1 MPVATLAEEVQKQLI
16 TTLAPYMG
24 KVSFGNLRFQKSEWT
39 EGDKRYINIAIV
51 YETPGSSTNQLNIT
65 VDETSGILTFIDGEL
80 ERRTEI
86 VSEAVQFVEE
96 AVRSIPERRLER
108 LRETVRRWVGQGRSR
123 AEVLAELNR
132 LLRAD
137 LIGGTITHHELK
149 ATIQYCLQLF
159 SASSP
164 EQRTETQ

>member
-1 MPVATLAEEVQKQLI
+1 MPVATLCEEIQKQLVA
-16 TTLAPYMG
+16 TLAPYMG
-24 KVSFGNLRFQKSEWT
+24 KVSFGNLRFQTSEWA
-39 EGDKRYINIAIV
+39 EGDRRYFNIAIV

-65 VDETSGILTFIDGEL
+65 VDEMEGELVFVDGEN
-80 ERRTEI
+80 ERRTKDLK
-86 VSEAVQFVEE
+86 EAIQFVEE

-108 LRETVRRWVGQGRSR
+108 LRETVRRWAGQGRSR

-159 SASSP
+159 NVPS
-164 EQRTETQ
+164 EERV

>member
-1 MPVATLAEEVQKQLI
+1 MPVATLAEEVQRQLVV
-16 TTLAPYMG
+16 TLAPYVG
-24 KVSFGNLRFQKSEWT
+24 KVSFGNLRFQTSEWA
-39 EGDKRYINIAIV
+39 EGDKKYVNIAIV

-65 VDETSGILTFIDGEL
+65 VDEAEGILTFIDGEA
-80 ERRTEI
+80 ERRTDK
-86 VSEAVQFVEE
+86 VNEAIQFVEE

-108 LRETVRRWVGQGRSR
+108 LRATVRRWIGQGRSR

-159 SASSP
+159 NAPVEERVESW
-164 EQRTETQ
+164 

>member
-1 MPVATLAEEVQKQLI
+1 MPVATLAEEVQRKLVV
-16 TTLAPYMG
+16 TLAPYVG
-24 KVSFGNLRFQKSEWT
+24 KVSFGNLRFQTSEWA
-39 EGDKRYINIAIV
+39 EGDKKYVNIAIV

-65 VDETSGILTFIDGEL
+65 VDEAEGILTFIDGEV
-80 ERRTEI
+80 ERRTDK
-86 VSEAVQFVEE
+86 VNEAIQFVEE

-108 LRETVRRWVGQGRSR
+108 LRETVRRWIGQGRSR

-159 SASSP
+159 NAPAEERVES
-164 EQRTETQ
+164 R

>member
-1 MPVATLAEEVQKQLI
+1 VPVARLAEELQKQLVV
-16 TTLAPYMG
+16 TLAPYMG
-24 KVSFGNLRFQKSEWT
+24 KVSFGNLRFQISEWE
-39 EGDKRYINIAIV
+39 EGDRKFTNIAIV

-65 VDETSGILTFIDGEL
+65 VDEREGVLTFVDGEM
-80 ERRTEI
+80 ERRTTDLQ
-86 VSEAVQFVEE
+86 EAIQFVEE
-96 AVRSIPERRLER
+96 AIRSIPERRMER

-159 SASSP
+159 NVLPS
-164 EQRTETQ
+164 EVETR

>member
-1 MPVATLAEEVQKQLI
+1 MPVATLAEEVQRQLI
-16 TTLAPYMG
+16 ATLAPYMG
-24 KVSFGNLRFQKSEWT
+24 KVSFGNLRFQVSDWT
-39 EGDKRYINIAIV
+39 EGNRKVVNIAIV

-65 VDETSGILTFIDGEL
+65 VDETDGIMTFVDGES
-80 ERRTEI
+80 ERQTKEI
-86 VSEAVQFVEE
+86 AEVVNFVEE

-108 LRETVRRWVGQGRSR
+108 LRETVRRWANQGRSR

-159 SASSP
+159 CTQP
-164 EQRTETQ
+164 EERVETR

>member
-1 MPVATLAEEVQKQLI
+1 MATLAEEVQKRMI
-16 TTLAPYMG
+16 ATLAPYMG
-24 KVSFGNLRFQKSEWT
+24 KVSFGNLRFQVSEWA
-39 EGDKRYINIAIV
+39 EGEDKYVNIAVV

-65 VDETSGILTFIDGEL
+65 VDERRKILTFIDGET
-80 ERRTEI
+80 ERQTSDI
-86 VSEAVQFVEE
+86 NEAIQFLEE

-108 LRETVRRWVGQGRSR
+108 LRERVRRWMGQGRSR

-159 SASSP
+159 NVLPSEERAGSL
-164 EQRTETQ
+164 

>member
-1 MPVATLAEEVQKQLI
+1 MPVATLAEEVQRQLI
-16 TTLAPYMG
+16 ATLAPYMG
-24 KVSFGNLRFQKSEWT
+24 KVSFGNLRFQTSEWT
-39 EGDKRYINIAIV
+39 EGNKKYVNIAIV

-65 VDETSGILTFIDGEL
+65 VDEAEGILTFIDGEA
-80 ERRTEI
+80 ERQTKNI
-86 VSEAVQFVEE
+86 SEAVQFVEE

-108 LRETVRRWVGQGRSR
+108 LRETVRRWAGQGRSR

-159 SASSP
+159 NVSS
-164 EQRTETQ
+164 EERVETR

>member
-1 MPVATLAEEVQKQLI
+1 MPVATLSEEVQKQLVA
-16 TTLAPYMG
+16 TLAPYMG
-24 KVSFGNLRFQKSEWT
+24 KVSFGNLRFQTSEWA
-39 EGDKRYINIAIV
+39 EGNRYYFNIAIV

-65 VDETSGILTFIDGEL
+65 VDEIEGELVFVDGEN
-80 ERRTEI
+80 ERRTKDLK
-86 VSEAVQFVEE
+86 EAIQFVEE

-108 LRETVRRWVGQGRSR
+108 LRETVRRWAGQGRSR

-159 SASSP
+159 NVPS
-164 EQRTETQ
+164 EERV

>member
-1 MPVATLAEEVQKQLI
+1 MPVGTLAEEVQKQLVA
-16 TTLAPYMG
+16 TLAPYMG
-24 KVSFGNLRFQKSEWT
+24 KVSFGNLRFQTSEWT
-39 EGDKRYINIAIV
+39 EGDRHYVNIAIV

-65 VDETSGILTFIDGEL
+65 IDESEGILTFVDGEA
-80 ERRTEI
+80 ERRTGD
-86 VSEAVQFVEE
+86 VNEAIRFVEE

-108 LRETVRRWVGQGRSR
+108 LRETVRRWASQGRSR

-159 SASSP
+159 STPSEERVES
-164 EQRTETQ
+164 R

>member
-1 MPVATLAEEVQKQLI
+1 MPVATLSEEVQKQLVA
-16 TTLAPYMG
+16 TLAPYMG
-24 KVSFGNLRFQKSEWT
+24 KVSFGNLRFQTSEWA
-39 EGDKRYINIAIV
+39 EGNRCYFNIAIV

-65 VDETSGILTFIDGEL
+65 VDEIEGELVFVDGEN
-80 ERRTEI
+80 ERRTKDLK
-86 VSEAVQFVEE
+86 EAIQFVEE

-108 LRETVRRWVGQGRSR
+108 LRETVRRWAGQGRSR

-159 SASSP
+159 NVPS
-164 EQRTETQ
+164 EERV

>member
-1 MPVATLAEEVQKQLI
+1 MATLAEEVQKQLVA
-16 TTLAPYMG
+16 TLAPYMG
-24 KVSFGNLRFQKSEWT
+24 KVSFGNLRFQTSEWS
-39 EGDKRYINIAIV
+39 EGDRRFVNIAIV

-65 VDETSGILTFIDGEL
+65 VDESEGTMTFIDGES
-80 ERRTEI
+80 ERRTKDIAE
-86 VSEAVQFVEE
+86 VVRFVEE

-108 LRETVRRWVGQGRSR
+108 LRETVRRWAGQGRSR

-159 SASSP
+159 ST
-164 EQRTETQ
+164 QTEERIETR

>member
-1 MPVATLAEEVQKQLI
+1 MAGLAEEVQKQLVA
-16 TTLAPYMG
+16 TLAPYMG
-24 KVSFGNLRFQKSEWT
+24 KVSFGNLRFQISEWT
-39 EGDKRYINIAIV
+39 EGDKRYVNIALV

-65 VDETSGILTFIDGEL
+65 VDEGEGVLTFIDGET
-80 ERRTEI
+80 ERRTSN
-86 VSEAVQFVEE
+86 VNEAIQFLEE

-108 LRETVRRWVGQGRSR
+108 LRETVRRWAGQGRSR

-159 SASSP
+159 NVLSP
-164 EQRTETQ
+164 EERVESL

>member
-1 MPVATLAEEVQKQLI
+1 MATLAEEVQKQLVA
-16 TTLAPYMG
+16 TLAPYMG
-24 KVSFGNLRFQKSEWT
+24 KVSFGNLRFQISEWT
-39 EGDKRYINIAIV
+39 EGERKIVNIAIV

-65 VDETSGILTFIDGEL
+65 VDESKGAMTFIDGEA
-80 ERRTEI
+80 ERQTKEI
-86 VSEAVQFVEE
+86 SEVVLFVEE

-108 LRETVRRWVGQGRSR
+108 LRETVRRWAGQGRSR

-159 SASSP
+159 SAQP
-164 EQRTETQ
+164 EERVETR

>member
-1 MPVATLAEEVQKQLI
+1 MPVATLSEEIQKQLVA
-16 TTLAPYMG
+16 TLAPYMG
-24 KVSFGNLRFQKSEWT
+24 KVSFGNPRFQTSEWA
-39 EGDKRYINIAIV
+39 EGDRRYFNIAIV

-65 VDETSGILTFIDGEL
+65 VDEMEGELVFVDGEN
-80 ERRTEI
+80 ERRTKDLK
-86 VSEAVQFVEE
+86 EAIQFVEE

-108 LRETVRRWVGQGRSR
+108 LRETVRRWAGQGRSR

-159 SASSP
+159 NVPS
-164 EQRTETQ
+164 EERV

>member
-1 MPVATLAEEVQKQLI
+1 MLLKML
-16 TTLAPYMG
+16 
-24 KVSFGNLRFQKSEWT
+24 VSS
-39 EGDKRYINIAIV
+39 
-51 YETPGSSTNQLNIT
+51 QLNIT
-65 VDETSGILTFIDGEL
+65 IDEAESTLTFIDGEA
-80 ERRTEI
+80 ERRTNN
-86 VSEAVQFVEE
+86 VSEAIQFVEE

-108 LRETVRRWVGQGRSR
+108 LRETVRRWASQGRSR

-159 SASSP
+159 STPSEERVES
-164 EQRTETQ
+164 R

>member
-1 MPVATLAEEVQKQLI
+1 MATLSEEIQKQLVA
-16 TTLAPYMG
+16 TLAPYMG
-24 KVSFGNLRFQKSEWT
+24 KVSFGNLRFQTSEWA
-39 EGDKRYINIAIV
+39 EGDRRYFNIAIV
-51 YETPGSSTNQLNIT
+51 YEMPGSSTNQLNIT
-65 VDETSGILTFIDGEL
+65 VDEMEGELVFVDGEN
-80 ERRTEI
+80 ERRTKDLK
-86 VSEAVQFVEE
+86 EAIQFVEE

-108 LRETVRRWVGQGRSR
+108 LRKTVRRWAGQGRSR

-159 SASSP
+159 NVPS
-164 EQRTETQ
+164 EERV